1 MIIKNEV
8 MKKMVPTRYPRT
20 LSAKLTDEQRD
31 AIDSIAE
38 SQKVSIGEAVRV
50 VIDAGL
56 RVLHEEM

>member
-56 RVLHEEM
+56 RVLA

>member
-1 MIIKNEV
+1 

-56 RVLHEEM
+56 RVLA